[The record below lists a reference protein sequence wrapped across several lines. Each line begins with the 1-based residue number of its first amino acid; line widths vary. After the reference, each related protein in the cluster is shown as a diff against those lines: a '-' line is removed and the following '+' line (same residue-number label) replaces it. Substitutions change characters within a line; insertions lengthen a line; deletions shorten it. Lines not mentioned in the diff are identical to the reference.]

1 MTRIR
6 ERGKQRQG
14 WMLRVAGPVGKETS
28 SGQRHGLQ
36 GKSWQR
42 KKGFDMILTCD
53 WKGVSRQ
60 LNSCDDLQLI
70 YRGSETAATEVLF
83 TTFWWCKV
91 LEQLKLS
98 SD

>member
-28 SGQRHGLQ
+28 SGQRHGLE

-42 KKGFDMILTCD
+42 KKGFDMILTGD

-60 LNSCDDLQLI
+60 LNFCDDLQFI
-70 YRGSETAATEVLF
+70 YRGS
-83 TTFWWCKV
+83 
-91 LEQLKLS
+91 
-98 SD
+98 